1 MTERY
6 FIFYNIKKF
15 GDKTLLEL
23 KNITKNYY
31 VGDETVEALKGV
43 DIKFRESDF
52 VSILG
57 PSGCGKTTLLN
68 IIGGLD
74 HYTSGDLIINGVS
87 TKEYKDKDW
96 DTYRNHS
103 IGFVFQSYNLIP
115 HQTVLENVELALTL
129 SGVSKKERR
138 ERAKEALIKVGL
150 KDKLKSKPNQLSG
163 GQMQRVAIAR
173 ALVNDPDILLA
184 DEPTGALDSTTS
196 VQIMDLLAEIAKDR
210 LIIMVTH
217 NPSLAE
223 EYSTRIIRILDGLI
237 TDDTKPLTEEEL
249 SLIESEKNQEKPCEI
264 IDNTSVEEHIY
275 ARKVVKKNRTSMS
288 FFTALS
294 LSFKNLMTKK
304 GRTFLTSFAGSI
316 GIIGIA
322 LVLAISSGFQAYID
336 RVQKDTL
343 SNYPITIT
351 SKTTDVESMLT
362 SMMGTKDDLEEY
374 PDDEFITGSTSFT
387 DIIKTRNEATISNNL
402 KAFKSYLEGEDTK
415 IDSSKV
421 SAIKYGYDLDF
432 DVYLDGQQINAFSS
446 YSNVFGEMIDNTE
459 FIKSQYDLIGKNSRW
474 NDPNDPS
481 EAILVVN
488 KYNQISDIDLLNLG
502 IKNKDSYNLAYQL
515 IKSSYKDMTLD
526 DIKNEI
532 KKDAPEMVKAMI
544 DAMDDVEKIY
554 KFSVMMSFGF
564 TEADITKGPV
574 TFDDLFNKTF
584 TILPYGERFYVDDGV
599 YNQGDIIKTY
609 KTKEISEKIKND
621 QLNTFKINIVGI
633 ARLKE
638 DVSNGSINAT
648 LAYSKAF
655 TDKLISIGEDNQFVK
670 AQIFAGNNYNVFSP
684 DGSGTFTYIVDD
696 YVDGVKEEVKIIDTV
711 DGNLK
716 KLGYA
721 DLDSPTSISIYPVSF
736 EDKDYIE
743 QYVKNYNAG
752 VENEDDK
759 ITYNDYL
766 GLMMSSISTI
776 IDAIS
781 YVLIGFVSVSL
792 VVSSIM
798 IGIIT
803 YISVLE
809 RIKEIGILRA
819 VGASKKDISRVFNAE
834 TLIIGFVSGIIGIGA
849 TLLLTIPINLILS
862 ALAGIKNVASLPV
875 AGAFILVGISMLL
888 TFIAG
893 LVPSRI
899 AAKKDPVEA
908 LRSE

>member
-15 GDKTLLEL
+15 GDETLLEL

-249 SLIESEKNQEKPCEI
+249 SLIESEKNQEKPCEV

-275 ARKVVKKNRTSMS
+275 ARKKVKKNRASMS

-351 SKTTDVESMLT
+351 AQATDVENILT
-362 SMMGTKDDLEEY
+362 SVMDKDEELEEF
-374 PDDEFITGSTSFT
+374 PDEEFITVN
-387 DIIKTRNEATISNNL
+387 KTNTKMLQSMSQSRKTNDLKNFKKYIEDPDTALDESKISAVQYVYNFDFSVYYNGVNLDEKNNV
-402 KAFKSYLEGEDTK
+402 FKSVIEG
-415 IDSSKV
+415 SS
-421 SAIKYGYDLDF
+421 A
-432 DVYLDGQQINAFSS
+432 
-446 YSNVFGEMIDNTE
+446 FGEMINNQE
-459 FIKSQYDLIGKNSRW
+459 FIRSQYDLIGSNSRW
-474 NDPNDPS
+474 NKLNS
-481 EAILVVN
+481 ANEAILVVDTF
-488 KYNQISDIDLLNLG
+488 NQISDSTLLNLG
-502 IKNKDSYNLAYQL
+502 FKTKGTFDLLVEMFKMSMKN
-515 IKSSYKDMTLD
+515 
-526 DIKNEI
+526 
-532 KKDAPEMVKAMI
+532 APEQTIKAMVTSTFGYTQ
-544 DAMDDVEKIY
+544 DDLAKEI
-554 KFSVMMSFGF
+554 
-564 TEADITKGPV
+564 I
-574 TFDDLFNKTF
+574 TFDEIIGRKY
-584 TILPYGERFYVDDGV
+584 TIMPNSYFYELEEVTEGENAGKKYA
-599 YNQGDIIKTY
+599 
-609 KTKEISEKIKND
+609 KEIIPNISTGIEIE
-621 QLNTFKINIVGI
+621 IVGI
-633 ARLKE
+633 ARLNEEVVGGSLNSRKTIFYSDALTKKLIEISNNSNVIQEQLNNLFYNIFDETGEGKFE
-638 DVSNGSINAT
+638 DVPVALDT
-648 LAYSKAF
+648 KE
-655 TDKLISIGEDNQFVK
+655 GE
-670 AQIFAGNNYNVFSP
+670 
-684 DGSGTFTYIVDD
+684 
-696 YVDGVKEEVKIIDTV
+696 E
-711 DGNLK
+711 NLR

-721 DLDSPTSISIYPVSF
+721 DIDAPSSISIYPVSF

-743 QYVKNYNAG
+743 EYILDYNKT
-752 VENEDDK
+752 VDEDQK
-759 ITYNDYL
+759 ITYTDYL

>member
-1 MTERY
+1 M
-6 FIFYNIKKF
+6 
-15 GDKTLLEL
+15 LEL

-237 TDDTKPLTEEEL
+237 IDDTKPLTEEEL
-249 SLIESEKNQEKPCEI
+249 SLIESEKNQEKPCDA

-275 ARKVVKKNRTSMS
+275 ARKKVKKNKTSMS
-288 FFTALS
+288 FLTALS

-351 SKTTDVESMLT
+351 AQATDVESILT
-362 SMMGTKDDLEEY
+362 SVMDKDEELEEF
-374 PDDEFITGSTSFT
+374 PDDEFITVN
-387 DIIKTRNEATISNNL
+387 KTNTKMLQSMSQSRKTNDLKNFKKYIEATDTALDESKISAVQYVYNFDFSVYYNGVNL
-402 KAFKSYLEGEDTK
+402 DEKSNKLKSVIEG
-415 IDSSKV
+415 SS
-421 SAIKYGYDLDF
+421 A
-432 DVYLDGQQINAFSS
+432 
-446 YSNVFGEMIDNTE
+446 FGEMINNQE
-459 FIKSQYDLIGKNSRW
+459 FIKSQYDLIGSNSRW
-474 NDPNDPS
+474 NNPNS
-481 EAILVVN
+481 ANEAILVVN
-488 KYNQISDIDLLNLG
+488 TYNQISDSTLLNLG
-502 IKNKDSYNLAYQL
+502 FKTKGTFDLLVEMFKMSMKGVQEDTIKGMVKTTFGYDNYEDLPEV
-515 IKSSYKDMTLD
+515 ITF
-526 DIKNEI
+526 NEI
-532 KKDAPEMVKAMI
+532 IGRKYIIMPNSYFYELAEVTEGENAGKKYA
-544 DAMDDVEKIY
+544 
-554 KFSVMMSFGF
+554 
-564 TEADITKGPV
+564 
-574 TFDDLFNKTF
+574 
-584 TILPYGERFYVDDGV
+584 
-599 YNQGDIIKTY
+599 
-609 KTKEISEKIKND
+609 KEITPNISTGIEIE
-621 QLNTFKINIVGI
+621 IVGI
-633 ARLKE
+633 ARLNE
-638 DVSNGSINAT
+638 EVVGGSLT
-648 LAYSKAF
+648 STVVYSDALTK
-655 TDKLISIGEDNQFVK
+655 KLIEISNSSAVIQEQLNDLRYNIFDETGAGKFEDTPIVLDTKEGEK
-670 AQIFAGNNYNVFSP
+670 
-684 DGSGTFTYIVDD
+684 
-696 YVDGVKEEVKIIDTV
+696 
-711 DGNLK
+711 NLR

-721 DLDSPTSISIYPVSF
+721 DIDAPSSIAIYPVSF

-743 QYVKNYNAG
+743 EYILDYNKT
-752 VENEDDK
+752 VDEDQK
-759 ITYNDYL
+759 ITYTDFL